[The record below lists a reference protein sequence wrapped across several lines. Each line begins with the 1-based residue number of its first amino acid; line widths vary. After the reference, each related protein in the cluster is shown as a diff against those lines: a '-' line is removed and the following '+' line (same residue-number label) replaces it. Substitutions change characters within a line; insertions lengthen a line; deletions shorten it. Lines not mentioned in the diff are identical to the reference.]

1 VTAHAPAG
9 DFARDGEFP
18 GGDGAPRP
26 LRVSSVI
33 TSLTSGGA
41 EILVTN
47 LNGAFAA
54 RGAAG
59 TVVAFCDA
67 PTLGNSPEMEAELAG
82 QIAESGC
89 RFESMQLTRRR
100 GLLRGALALRRH
112 LAAARPD
119 VVHVHTVRAVAMMAF
134 TGFAG
139 PVVFTYHNSRL
150 SFPPG
155 LFAAVDRVVHHYV
168 AISNDTAAM
177 YRRLSRRPYT
187 LIQNAP
193 SARYKAK
200 APRVAAR
207 RPGNVLSVGAVSDQK
222 NYPLLIETARI
233 LRDRATEAMPP
244 PVLRVAGGGE
254 GLEDL
259 RAQVRTRG
267 LEGVVEFLGERRDV
281 PDLIA
286 RSDLFLNTSHYEGFS
301 VAILEAMAMAMPVVA
316 TDVAGNRGLVRPAQ
330 NGLLC
335 APDKPQALAAAIMRL
350 MQDNSLYRQ
359 FSAGALATS
368 REYTIENAAARH
380 LELYASL
387 LRLRAPQK
395 D

>member
-1 VTAHAPAG
+1 MTAHAPAD
-9 DFARDGEFP
+9 DFARTAE
-18 GGDGAPRP
+18 APRP
-26 LRVSSVI
+26 LRVSSII

-47 LNGAFAA
+47 LNAAFAA

-59 TVVAFCDA
+59 TIVAFCDA
-67 PTLGNSPEMEAELAG
+67 PALGNSPEMEAELAA

-89 RFESMQLTRRR
+89 RFESLGLGRSRR
-100 GLLRGALALRRH
+100 LLPGVLALRRH

-119 VVHVHTVRAVAMMAF
+119 VVHVHTVRAVAMLALS
-134 TGFAG
+134 GFSG
-139 PVVFTYHNSRL
+139 PIVFTYHNSRL
-150 SFPPG
+150 SFPPA
-155 LFAAVDRVVHHYV
+155 LFAAIDRVVNHYV
-168 AISNDTAAM
+168 AISNDTASM
-177 YRRLSRRPYT
+177 YRRLSKRPFT

-193 SARYKAK
+193 SSRYKAGS
-200 APRVAAR
+200 PRVAAR
-207 RPGNVLSVGAVSDQK
+207 RPCNVLSVGAISDQK

-233 LRDRATEAMPP
+233 LKDRATPAFPP

-254 GLEDL
+254 GLEGL
-259 RAQVRTRG
+259 RAEVRAQG

-281 PDLIA
+281 PDLIT

-301 VAILEAMAMAMPVVA
+301 VAILEAMAMGLPVIA
-316 TDVAGNRGLVRPAQ
+316 TDVAGNRGLVRPGQ

-335 APDKPQALAAAIMRL
+335 PPDRPQTLAAAILRL
-350 MQDNSLYRQ
+350 TQDNSLYRQ
-359 FSAGALATS
+359 FSAGALVTS

-387 LRLRAPQK
+387 LRRRVPQK